1 MDLNNFVKKQEAA
14 LKRYRRTY
22 KFLDFITILLLTY
35 TLMMLISVDQI
46 LPLIRSFEVRLES
59 SYNIAGLSMSFSMVV
74 LLIVSALISM
84 LLTFLLHRKDD
95 RASAIVLIED
105 KYPGLRERLR
115 TAYDNRTIDNIVVN
129 DLVQKVLG
137 SIAQTGAIV
146 LLNRRLLTLALTGLV
161 VSSTMFTVVTV
172 YDLKIFD
179 LTTDDW
185 KDLIDKLPFAPDD
198 QMNGG
203 VPENDDTSDKTN
215 STDDITGP
223 PIVVIMDGK
232 EVDLSMP
239 PGTGVGF
246 NPGNNS
252 EQENEFGASSAYNK
266 TAGSLSSE
274 AYNERLPK
282 GYENEIK
289 TYFEKMAQK

>member
-14 LKRYRRTY
+14 LERYRRTY

-95 RASAIVLIED
+95 RASAIVLIEA

-137 SIAQTGAIV
+137 SISQTGAIV

-198 QMNGG
+198 QINGG

-246 NPGNNS
+246 NPGNNT

-274 AYNERLPK
+274 AYNEKLPK

>member
-115 TAYDNRTIDNIVVN
+115 TACDNRTIDNIVVN

>member
-95 RASAIVLIED
+95 RASAIVLIEA

-137 SIAQTGAIV
+137 SISQTGAIV

-198 QMNGG
+198 QINGG

-246 NPGNNS
+246 NPGNNT

-274 AYNERLPK
+274 AYNEKLPK

>member
-1 MDLNNFVKKQEAA
+1 MDLNNFVKKQESA

-179 LTTDDW
+179 LTTDEW

-246 NPGNNS
+246 NPGDNT